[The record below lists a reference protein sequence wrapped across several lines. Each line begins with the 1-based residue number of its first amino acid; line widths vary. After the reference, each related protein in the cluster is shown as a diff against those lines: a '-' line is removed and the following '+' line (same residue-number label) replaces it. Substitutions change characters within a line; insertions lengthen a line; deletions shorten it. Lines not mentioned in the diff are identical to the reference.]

1 MQHFETNQRNSV
13 LNILLSKL
21 PVWKR
26 QQGALEEASREA
38 RVSLQ
43 AYTDLSDDVRQMVD
57 ANHFNKSL
65 RYEREL

>member
-1 MQHFETNQRNSV
+1 MQNFETNHRNSF
-13 LNILLSKL
+13 LNVILSKL
-21 PVWKR
+21 PVWRK
-26 QQGALEEASREA
+26 QQSALEEASREA

-43 AYTDLSDDVRQMVD
+43 AYTDLSEDVRQVVD